1 LRGCSCRAGRVERL
15 ILVLVTQ
22 LSAGPPDWLPPELA
36 TLTKERFSDPAWLY
50 ERKFDGER
58 CLTYRTGDQVK
69 LLTRNQ
75 LEVSATY
82 PELRDALAAQAPADF
97 VVDGEIVALDGEAT
111 SFGKLQ
117 QRLGVRDPSAELLR
131 QVPVTYF
138 LFDVLWADGADVR
151 ALPLGERKPILERL
165 LAFGGPLRFAEHRL
179 GNGEPYWED
188 ACRQGWEGL
197 IAKRVA
203 APYQAGR
210 TKDWLKFKCLN
221 GQEFVIGGYT
231 EPRGARTGFGA
242 LLIGYYDR
250 DGALISAGKVG
261 TGFTE
266 ATLASLTRSLTARAR
281 DQSPFDVGTLPRTGV
296 HWVEPSLV
304 AQIGFSE
311 WTAAGQL
318 RHPRFEGL
326 RLDKDP
332 ATVVREV
339 PT

>member
-1 LRGCSCRAGRVERL
+1 VPSIPG
-15 ILVLVTQ
+15 
-22 LSAGPPDWLPPELA
+22 WLDPELA

-58 CLTYRTGDQVK
+58 CLTYSTAGKVR

-75 LEVSATY
+75 LDVSTTY
-82 PELRDALAAQAPADF
+82 PELSQALAAQSAGDF
-97 VVDGEIVALDGEAT
+97 VVDGEIVAFDGEAT
-111 SFGKLQ
+111 SFGRLQ
-117 QRLGVRDPSAELLR
+117 QRLGVRDPSAGLLQR
-131 QVPVTYF
+131 VPVVYF
-138 LFDVLWADGADVR
+138 LFDVLRANGTDVR
-151 ALPLGERKPILERL
+151 ALPLRERKPILEGL
-165 LAFGGPLRFAEHRL
+165 LAFGGPLRFAEHRA
-179 GNGEPYWED
+179 GNGEPYWDD

-197 IAKRVA
+197 IAKRA
-203 APYQAGR
+203 DAPYQAGR

-231 EPRGARTGFGA
+231 DPRGARTGFGA

-266 ATLASLTRSLTARAR
+266 ATLASLTKSLTALER
-281 DQSPFDVGTLPRTGV
+281 DRSPFDAGALPRTGV
-296 HWVEPSLV
+296 HWVEPRLV

-311 WTAAGQL
+311 WTTAGQL

-332 ATVVREV
+332 ATVIREV
-339 PT
+339 PS